1 MKNNGSLNRNFRH
14 VWSDATQSW
23 HVAPETAR
31 GAGKRSGSGHG
42 ACAIMGGVLTSV
54 AMAAIATLSHA
65 QQAPPVTQLPTG
77 ASVVRGAA
85 TIGQTSTANSAVMNI
100 NQSTQR
106 AAINW
111 NTFNVGASA
120 IVNFN
125 QPNSSA
131 VTLNRVNDV
140 NASQIFGRIN
150 APGQVFLTN
159 PNGVYFSPSA
169 QVDVGALVATTHSI
183 SDDNFMAGNY
193 RFERNGATGKVL
205 NDGQLNAALGGYI
218 ALLAPEVQNGGVV
231 VAQAGTVAMAAGE
244 VVTLNFDGNQHLA
257 GITTTA
263 ATLETLIENRQ
274 AIRAPGGLIILSAKS
289 VADLQAGVVNN
300 TGAVEAT
307 QLNMVDGVIRLDASQ
322 AVIQTGTLRAPQ
334 ISVATKNLID
344 AGTWDASAA
353 GNGSTARGGRIH
365 VVADENI
372 EQTQAAQW
380 HADGDQAGSIWM
392 QAKQSAYVS
401 GSLSASGGRGGD
413 VSITAPSLTLAGASV
428 HADGDLGGG
437 TLRIGGGWQ
446 GGDADLPN
454 ADKVTVMATQLSA
467 NARDNGDAG
476 TVVVWSENQT
486 QFGGHIS
493 AQGGAQAGHG
503 GQVEVSSHQNLVQAG
518 TIDVSAPHG
527 NNGQVL
533 FDPKNIE
540 IISSV
545 VNPSVLSLTDTLAAN
560 RSLGATLTKELL
572 NSTTSSSLNRIL
584 VTSETD
590 STVAT
595 SAGSIKVFN
604 ATTGALVSSLTGS
617 SANDKVGVGA
627 LTDLGAGKYTFTNSW
642 WGSAGTLTNAKGAV
656 TWFDGTLG
664 VSGVVSSSNSLVGTA
679 TGDQVGTTGVTALT
693 NGNYIVRSALWG
705 GGTTTTAKGAITWG
719 SGTFGVMGNVS
730 STNSLVG
737 GAAGDNVGSD
747 TITSLG
753 NGNYVVK
760 SPMWGSANGTPNAG
774 KGAVTWING
783 STGLI
788 GTLGSTNSLVG
799 GALNDRVGANGITV
813 LTNGNYLVLSANW
826 STAKGAI
833 TWGSGTSGVSGVVA
847 NTNSLVGGSNYYFV
861 GKSAVVLNN
870 GNAVVLSASWGSGNS
885 SGTNPKGA
893 VTWVN
898 GSTGITGTLNNTN
911 SLVGTLTNDQVGA
924 TGITALSNG
933 NYIVRSALWNGGTT
947 STAYGAVTWGSGVS
961 GVVGGVSAANSL
973 VGSSP
978 GDRVGLF
985 ITNLLNGNAV
995 VSTPYWSGA
1004 RGASTWVDGTRGIS
1018 GYVSNTNSLVGT
1030 NALDY
1035 VGTRGADLLSN
1046 GNYVVRND
1054 LWNGGLGAMTWGSG
1068 TSGVV
1073 GDVSSANS
1081 LVGVNPNDAVASG
1094 SNNIIALGN
1103 GKYLLKTLS
1112 YGNDGSGNSSF
1123 TKGAIT
1129 WFDGAV
1135 GITGFLSSANS
1146 LIGDAVGDAIG
1157 SVSYIT
1163 VLANGNYFIRSPLWG
1178 SGGVASAAKGAITWG
1193 NGATGTTG
1201 VVSSLNSLVGAANGD
1216 SLGSGATSLT
1226 ALNNGNVVITSP
1238 LWGSGNSTTANA
1250 KGAVTWIDGSTG
1262 LSGTLSSSNS
1272 LVGSAQ
1278 GDRLGSG
1285 GVTALSNGNYIVLS
1299 PFFQGGIS
1307 ATTASSKGA
1316 ITWGSGTLG
1325 LTGVVSTS
1333 NSLVGAANGDSL
1345 GSGGAVT
1352 ALNNGNVVITSPL
1365 WGSGDGTT
1373 DNAKGAAT
1381 WMNGVTGLTGT
1392 LSDLNSLVGDAAGDR
1407 VGATGVT
1414 ALTNGNFVVRSAFWG
1429 GGVSA
1434 TAALSKGAITWGS
1447 GTSGISGVLSS
1458 NNSLVGFAAGDHV
1471 GSGAVTALSNGD
1483 AVVMSP
1489 LWGSGN
1495 GTTANAKGAATWI
1508 TGSTGVTGILD
1519 SSGTNSL
1526 LGSTAG
1532 DQLGSGG
1539 AVVLLDGRVVLS
1551 SPEWRDPVSGAVLA
1565 GRVDILGPVSSS
1577 SLTSTVGF
1585 STAASATS
1593 KFLASDLVALL
1604 DAGTSVTLQASNDI
1618 TVSAAVN
1625 SAPVSSSG
1633 GLTLQAGRSV
1643 LLNAGIGLGN
1653 ANLSIIGNE
1662 WVTPVNG
1669 VGGGVVDA
1677 ERDAGNAVI
1686 TQAANTSL
1694 NVGTGTLE
1702 VILRGSNGGGKTNEG
1717 TGAITLRNV
1726 TASHI
1731 SVTNDGTTVGSDIAL
1746 GTTNAAQDLTL
1757 TTQGGAIDVGTS
1769 TVGGNLV
1776 VNSHNGAITQAGALT
1791 VTGTSSLDAGT
1802 GDVTLANVGND
1813 FTGAV
1818 SATGAAVQL
1827 TDANALTLGTVA
1839 TTGDFLVAS
1848 NGALDLGLLT
1858 VGGALSANSTNGD
1871 ITQTGVLTVTGTST
1885 LGAGTG
1891 RVTLTNAANQF
1902 GGAVT
1907 TTASSVDVQG
1917 NAGLTPT
1924 GLVSSTTATG
1934 ASAQAPAISGTV
1946 TPGATVSVYDG
1957 TTLLGTA
1964 TADAVTGAW
1973 TYQVGSSLST
1983 GSHSITAR
1991 QTVGGV
1997 TSVSTPLTFV
2007 VTGQPSAT
2015 LPPVIPPVV
2024 PVVPPVVAPVLVQ
2037 PPAPPLEIQV
2047 APEPAPTSETTT
2059 ESTDQKNKVAA
2070 KAVPAIEPALKVASG
2085 APASADSNLSSSFVA
2100 INAAKSDATVV
2111 VNVLRAPTAQ
2121 SVGLITVTLPMGLT
2135 SSDVE
2140 TLIPLVDHIS
2150 SADSTSKN
2158 EVLLTLPNGKQ
2169 LPSWITYNTEKKALV
2184 LVAVPDASFP
2194 FQMLMNVDGQ
2204 RSLLQIQ
2211 KGR

>member
-140 NASQIFGRIN
+140 NASQIYGRIN

-244 VVTLNFDGNQHLA
+244 AVTLNFDGNQHLA

-760 SPMWGSANGTPNAG
+760 SPMWGSANGTTNAG

-961 GVVGGVSAANSL
+961 GVVGDVSATNSL

-1073 GDVSSANS
+1073 GDVSIANS

-1238 LWGSGNSTTANA
+1238 LWGSG
-1250 KGAVTWIDGSTG
+1250 
-1262 LSGTLSSSNS
+1262 
-1272 LVGSAQ
+1272 
-1278 GDRLGSG
+1278 
-1285 GVTALSNGNYIVLS
+1285 
-1299 PFFQGGIS
+1299 
-1307 ATTASSKGA
+1307 
-1316 ITWGSGTLG
+1316 
-1325 LTGVVSTS
+1325 
-1333 NSLVGAANGDSL
+1333 
-1345 GSGGAVT
+1345 
-1352 ALNNGNVVITSPL
+1352 
-1365 WGSGDGTT
+1365 DGTT
-1373 DNAKGAAT
+1373 ANAKGAAT

-1429 GGVSA
+1429 GGVLA
-1434 TAALSKGAITWGS
+1434 TAASSKGAITWGS

-1458 NNSLVGFAAGDHV
+1458 RNSLVGFAAGDHV

-1489 LWGSGN
+1489 LWGSGD

-1551 SPEWRDPVSGAVLA
+1551 SPKWRDPVSGAVLA

-1618 TVSAAVN
+1618 TVSTAVN
-1625 SAPVSSSG
+1625 SAPVSSSSSSG

-1643 LLNAGIGLGN
+1643 LLNAGIGLRN

-1776 VNSHNGAITQAGALT
+1776 VNSHNGAITQTGALS
-1791 VTGTSSLDAGT
+1791 VTGTSNLDAGT
-1802 GDVTLANVGND
+1802 GNITLMNAANDFTGTVSASGDEIQITDANALTFGAVTTTGNLTVNSTGALDLGTTSVGGNLAANSHNGTITQTGALSVTGTSNLNAGTGDITLTNVSND

-1907 TTASSVDVQG
+1907 TTASSMDVQG